1 MRTFQE
7 FQEMASMVKQLTKRP
22 SLPTVS
28 PSDSRPNKLNRTN
41 ADAQRR
47 QKETTRRQRAE
58 ARRKTTT
65 NKERTRGPQTS
76 YYEVYDP
83 EIQGR
88 SQITQT
94 GEGGRKQP
102 KRDTADR
109 RKPGQSPRMKAVG
122 GGKMAPVGSYKDRKD
137 IGATKARSEREQQ
150 PTQERGSAR
159 ERQLDAAKEE
169 RKRAARARIA
179 ARKAGGSVAKTT
191 TSSKDAEKKAT
202 QLLKTKKAE
211 PKKTEASKPRRSW
224 KHADGGGM
232 TRKERDAARGKES
245 RESKKNIKSQLR
257 SEFEKKHGRKPN
269 KKEAIQLTAKAN
281 AANRALK

>member
-1 MRTFQE
+1 MKSFQE
-7 FQEMASMVKQLTKRP
+7 FQEMASMVKQLTKQP
-22 SLPTVS
+22 SLPSNTTRQRRQ
-28 PSDSRPNKLNRTN
+28 PINRTN
-41 ADAQRR
+41 LHAQERELKTTERQRR
-47 QKETTRRQRAE
+47 E
-58 ARRKTTT
+58 AHAKTTT
-65 NKERTRGPQTS
+65 NRERVSGPSTT
-76 YYEVYDP
+76 YREVYDP

-88 SQITQT
+88 SQIKQM
-94 GEGGRKQP
+94 GDGGRKQP
-102 KRDTADR
+102 KKDTADR
-109 RKPGQSPRMKAVG
+109 RKPGQKQRMKAVG

-137 IGATKARSEREQQ
+137 IGSTKARSEREQQ

-169 RKRAARARIA
+169 RKKAARARIA

-211 PKKTEASKPRRSW
+211 PKKSEASKPRRQW
-224 KHADGGGM
+224 KTADGGGM
-232 TRKERDAARGKES
+232 TRKERDAARGKED
-245 RESKKNIKSQLR
+245 RASKKTVKSQLR

-281 AANRALK
+281 AASKALK